1 MCLNFINKLAKHPCG
16 GLFSTNSTTT
26 TPMSDQKKLSEVEHI
41 KINSNYLRGTIEE
54 SLADPLTGGLNE
66 DDVQLIKFHGS
77 YLQHD
82 RELESERK
90 KQKLEPLYSFMI
102 RVKVPGGVTTPDQ
115 WIAIDKLSDKYGNGT
130 IKLTTRQAYQL
141 HNIFK
146 KDLKPTIKE
155 INEALMDTIAACGDV
170 SRNIM
175 NSVNPWAS
183 AVHNEV
189 QQYAKQLSDHL
200 DPKTTAYHEI
210 WLDKKLVSGGD
221 VVDEEPIY
229 GKTYLP
235 RKFKIAFAIPP
246 QNDSDIYTNCL
257 GFIAIEE
264 NGELKGFNVTVGGGM
279 GTTFGRED
287 TFPRLADDIGYFPKE
302 KLIQVG
308 EEIVKIQRDF
318 GNREDRKLSRFKY
331 TIEKNGVDW
340 FKKELNS
347 RLGFDLQPSK
357 KVSFTGNGDK
367 YGWLKGID
375 RLWYLTLFIEGGR
388 IKDEIKAAI
397 LEVAKIH
404 KGDFRLT
411 GNQNL
416 IIGKVA
422 TKDKESID
430 KILAKYL
437 PYPQKNLSGLRR
449 TSIACVAL
457 NTCTL
462 AHAEAERYLPSLIT
476 KLEKIVEANGLLK
489 NEIVIRMTGC
499 PNGCG
504 RPFVAEIGFVGK
516 GPGQYNLYL
525 GGGFVGERL
534 NKLYR
539 ENINEAQI
547 LEELTPI
554 IERYAKERNQDEKF
568 GDFVIRSGI
577 IQETKAGNEFNAK

>member
-1 MCLNFINKLAKHPCG
+1 
-16 GLFSTNSTTT
+16 
-26 TPMSDQKKLSEVEHI
+26 MSDETKLSEVEHI
-41 KINSNYLRGTIEE
+41 KIKSNYLRGTIVE
-54 SLADPLTGGLNE
+54 SLENQITGGLNE

-102 RVKVPGGVTTPDQ
+102 RVKVPGGVTTPEQ

-155 INEALMDTIAACGDV
+155 INESLMDTIAACGDV

-175 NSVNPWAS
+175 SSVNPWAS

-189 QQYAKQLSDHL
+189 QDLAKQLSDYL

-221 VVDEEPIY
+221 QVDEEPIY

-257 GFIAIEE
+257 GFIAIEKD
-264 NGELKGFNVTVGGGM
+264 GKLTGFNVTVGGGM

-287 TFPRLADDIGYFPKE
+287 TFPRLADEIGYIPKD

-318 GNREDRKLSRFKY
+318 GNREDRKISRFKY
-331 TIEKNGVDW
+331 TIERNGLDW
-340 FKKELNS
+340 FKNELHT
-347 RLGFDLQPSK
+347 RLGFELEPVRK
-357 KVSFTGNGDK
+357 FKFTGNGDK

-375 RLWYLTLFIEGGR
+375 GLWYLTLFIEGGR
-388 IKDEIKAAI
+388 IKHNIKDGL
-397 LEVAKIH
+397 LELAQIH

-422 TKDKESID
+422 EKDKKAID
-430 KILAKYL
+430 GVLKKHI
-437 PYPQKNLSGLRR
+437 PYPQDNISGLRR

-462 AHAEAERYLPSLIT
+462 AHAEAERYLPSLIS
-476 KLEKIVEANGLLK
+476 KLEKIVEANGLIK
-489 NEIVIRMTGC
+489 DEIVIRMTGC

-525 GGGFVGERL
+525 GGGFVGQRL
-534 NKLYR
+534 NKLYK

-547 LEELTPI
+547 IEELSPI
-554 IERYAKERNQDEKF
+554 IESYAKNRKKNEKF
-568 GDFVIRSGI
+568 GDFVIRSGVVK
-577 IQETKAGNEFNAK
+577 ETKAGSQFHKN